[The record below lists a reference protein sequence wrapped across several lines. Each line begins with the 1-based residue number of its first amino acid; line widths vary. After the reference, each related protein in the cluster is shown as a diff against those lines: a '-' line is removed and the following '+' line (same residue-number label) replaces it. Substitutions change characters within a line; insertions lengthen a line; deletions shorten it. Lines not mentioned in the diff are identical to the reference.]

1 LLNLK
6 NKPKMRTFKIA
17 LPDNETEEVVISET
31 FEIKGRTFCVHQR
44 YTFDTYTVSD
54 YLTGRLIEQV
64 SGFDSLAMVTASAK
78 MFLEGISEK
87 KWKEVFE
94 NTPVINP

>member
-1 LLNLK
+1 MN
-6 NKPKMRTFKIA
+6 PKTFKIA
-17 LPDNETEEVVISET
+17 LPDNETEEVVIIER
-31 FEIKGRTFCVHQR
+31 FKKRGRTFCIHQR
-44 YTFDTYTVSD
+44 WNSNTYTVSD

-64 SGFDSLAMVTASAK
+64 SGFDALAMVTASAK

>member
-1 LLNLK
+1 
-6 NKPKMRTFKIA
+6 
-17 LPDNETEEVVISET
+17 
-31 FEIKGRTFCVHQR
+31 
-44 YTFDTYTVSD
+44 
-54 YLTGRLIEQV
+54 LIEQV
-64 SGFDSLAMVTASAK
+64 SGFDALAMVTASAK

>member
-1 LLNLK
+1 MNQ
-6 NKPKMRTFKIA
+6 RTFKIA
-17 LPDNETEEVVISET
+17 LPDNETKEVIITET
-31 FEIKGRTFCVHQR
+31 LEIRGRTFCIHSHH
-44 YTFDTYTVSD
+44 YDSHAVSD